1 MRTTPNSRACGD
13 VAPTAPVAHQHVN
26 PGAADLTNARRRGDT
41 RLMARKMLC
50 ILLGHR
56 WDRAGIPGRSVK
68 VTCLRCGT
76 VDVIDQVS
84 APD

>member
-1 MRTTPNSRACGD
+1 MAHSRSTLG
-13 VAPTAPVAHQHVN
+13 APTSP
-26 PGAADLTNARRRGDT
+26 PPDAAGDT

-56 WDRAGIPGRSVK
+56 WDRAGIPGRSVQ

-76 VDVIDQVS
+76 VDVIDQLS
-84 APD
+84 RQE

>member
-1 MRTTPNSRACGD
+1 
-13 VAPTAPVAHQHVN
+13 
-26 PGAADLTNARRRGDT
+26 
-41 RLMARKMLC
+41 MARKMLC

-76 VDVIDQVS
+76 VDVIDQLS